1 MQNTK
6 FIALDIGSGK
16 LRLCAV
22 EVNEGLINIRGN
34 YEIDY
39 DGVVDGQFLE
49 DSTELQDSL
58 RELFSDVDTE
68 EYSKVY
74 VNVPSDFCGLIKKTI
89 TKTFST
95 PIEFDNALRNE
106 FLKGAQ
112 IDPSEIDGGI
122 VLKKILGDFLPHS
135 STQIAGQHGQENL
148 TADVD
153 FIYASKAFI
162 AKMDELLQIC
172 GLTDISYKC
181 GIVEQ
186 AMQMTKSSFRDM
198 GVVLIDTG
206 YLLTSVVAVKGDKV
220 ESLYSFDLGGAHI
233 TTDLSEA
240 FKISFKVAEN
250 LKQKVL
256 LTVDPSEVDYYV
268 VTDEKTQKEYELK
281 ASDVNQV
288 VRARIEHI
296 AKMVSKCVTEEQGIY
311 QFLVTGGGLC
321 EMKGALD
328 ILSSALG
335 VVCKAEKLEMGVL
348 EEYSESAIASLIKSA
363 YMSEKIGYQN
373 MPFYK
378 KWWQKIKSVFKR

>member
-22 EVNEGLINIRGN
+22 EVNEGVINIRESF
-34 YEIDY
+34 EIEY

-49 DSTELQDSL
+49 DSTELQDAL
-58 RELFSDVDTE
+58 RELFSDVNTE

-74 VNVPSDFCGLIKKTI
+74 VNVPSDFCGLTKKTI

-106 FLKGAQ
+106 FLKNAQ
-112 IDPSEIDGGI
+112 IDPDEIDGGV

-135 STQIAGQHGQENL
+135 STHIAGERGQEDL
-148 TADVD
+148 SAEVD

-162 AKMDELLQIC
+162 EKMNELLQNC
-172 GLTDISYKC
+172 GMTDVSYKC

-206 YLLTSVVAVKGDKV
+206 YLLTSVIAVKGDNV

-240 FKISFKVAEN
+240 FNIPFKVAEN

-268 VTDEKTQKEYELK
+268 VADEKTQKEYELK

-296 AKMVSKCVTEEQGIY
+296 AKMVSKCVTDEQGIY

-348 EEYSESAIASLIKSA
+348 EEYSESALASLIKSA

>member
-22 EVNEGLINIRGN
+22 EVSEGVINIRGN

-39 DGVVDGQFLE
+39 DGIVDGQFLE
-49 DSTELQDSL
+49 DSAELQDAL
-58 RELFSDVDTE
+58 RELFSDVDIE
-68 EYSKVY
+68 EYPKVY
-74 VNVPSDFCGLIKKTI
+74 VNAPSNFCGMIKKTI

-106 FLKGAQ
+106 FLKSAE
-112 IDPSEIDGGI
+112 IEPDEIDGGV

-135 STQIAGQHGQENL
+135 STSIAGQRGQADL

-153 FIYASKAFI
+153 FIYASSAFI
-162 AKMDELLQIC
+162 EKMDALLQNC
-172 GLTDISYKC
+172 GITDVSYKC
-181 GIVEQ
+181 GVVEQ

-206 YLLTSVVAVKGDKV
+206 YLLTSVVTVKGDNV

-233 TTDLSEA
+233 TMDLSTA
-240 FKISFKVAEN
+240 FKIPFKVAES

-268 VTDEKTQKEYELK
+268 VTDETAQKEYELK

-296 AKMVSKCVTEEQGIY
+296 ARMISKCVTDEQGIY

-335 VVCKAEKLEMGVL
+335 VVCKAEKLDMGVL

-363 YMSEKIGYQN
+363 YISEKFDYQN